1 MRGLFSK
8 SLSVIIIN
16 VYTAF
21 FLTIAL
27 SNLVYAYHQ
36 TYQYADG
43 IKGDFCSIS
52 FNEADSPGIF
62 FKEFYESIADIYS
75 NDNTLKILRYNDT
88 GNCGV
93 YFLPISFYDL
103 DIQSG
108 RNFEFDDFKYNK
120 NVAVVSELMKE
131 KCIDFN
137 GIKMI
142 QIGNGYYE
150 VIGFFKHKEENAINP
165 DSHIYY
171 NLFSEN
177 MLNEES
183 GTIGQIVIESD
194 LEYDTLL
201 NRVNEKHS
209 INQVTYPARIS
220 FRERLSLAL
229 FSQSITIVPLCLVLI
244 AVILNSINI
253 TINWVNN
260 NKKELVVRKICGANM
275 RNLNWLLIRKYL
287 ILTSVSY
294 VIGFVVAFMLSRI
307 NYSLYIGFD
316 FSIITILGSY
326 MTTLLMSAISILIML
341 TFGNIESV
349 TALRR
354 N

>member
-1 MRGLFSK
+1 MHNLFSK

-16 VYTAF
+16 VYTAL

-43 IKGDFCSIS
+43 IEGDFCSIS
-52 FNEADSPGIF
+52 FDEVDRSGSF
-62 FKEFYESIADIYS
+62 FKGLFTSLKDIYG
-75 NDNTLKILRYNDT
+75 NDNTIQILRYNDT
-88 GNCGV
+88 RSCGV
-93 YFLPISFYDL
+93 YFSEDILWDL

-108 RNFEFDDFKYNK
+108 RNFEFDDFKYNR
-120 NVAVVSELMKE
+120 NVAVVSENMRKQ
-131 KCIDFN
+131 CIDAN
-137 GIKMI
+137 GVKMI

-150 VIGFFKHKEENAINP
+150 VIGFFIYEDQNVINP
-165 DSHIYY
+165 NSHVYY

-177 MLNEES
+177 MFKEES

-194 LEYDTLL
+194 LEYDTML
-201 NRVNEKHS
+201 NKLNEQHT
-209 INQVTYPARIS
+209 INQVTYPARMS
-220 FRERLSLAL
+220 FGERLSQAL
-229 FSQSITIVPLCLVLI
+229 FSQSITIIPLCLVLI

-253 TINWVNN
+253 TINWVHN
-260 NKKELVVRKICGANM
+260 NKKELVVRRICGASIKNIKF
-275 RNLNWLLIRKYL
+275 LLIRNYF

-294 VIGFVVAFMLSRI
+294 VIGFVVAFLLSKI

-316 FSIITILGSY
+316 FSIITMLVSY
-326 MTTLLMSAISILIML
+326 LITLLMSAISTLIML
-341 TFGNIESV
+341 TFGDIQSV
-349 TALRR
+349 TALRG